1 MKLLYQLI
9 VLPIESIIEYIFC
22 FSIEN
27 FKVLGVPGTLIL
39 VSLVVNFLALPLYN
53 IADKQQLKERE
64 LQNKLAYRV
73 ERIKRG
79 FKGDEQYMILNEY
92 YRQNGYHPLYA
103 LRSALSILIEIPFF
117 IAAYHFLSNCTY
129 LNGVSW
135 MGIKDLGTADNVL
148 SFAIG
153 GFVVPINVLPIIMT
167 LINIAS
173 SAIYTKNS
181 LPREK
186 IQTYALALV
195 FLILLYDS
203 PAGLVIYWISNN
215 IFSFIKNIVLC
226 STSEKNKQKNED
238 EKHEDVHQI
247 NYQLYHIFPF
257 PTLTKLTKILYTK
270 TPCEKSLNLL
280 KCKCIIIGQACRAW

>member
-135 MGIKDLGTADNVL
+135 MGIKDLGT
-148 SFAIG
+148 
-153 GFVVPINVLPIIMT
+153 T
-167 LINIAS
+167 
-173 SAIYTKNS
+173 
-181 LPREK
+181 
-186 IQTYALALV
+186 
-195 FLILLYDS
+195 
-203 PAGLVIYWISNN
+203 
-215 IFSFIKNIVLC
+215 
-226 STSEKNKQKNED
+226 
-238 EKHEDVHQI
+238 
-247 NYQLYHIFPF
+247 
-257 PTLTKLTKILYTK
+257 
-270 TPCEKSLNLL
+270 
-280 KCKCIIIGQACRAW
+280 